1 MLIKNKTF
9 YYVSLL
15 FIFLIVIFF
24 TYISYLKNSN
34 KIQLI
39 SYTSDGN
46 IFNIDKKNNIYFYTL
61 NNEEKFFQ
69 FYDAYDK
76 ICLKLKSKKSIKV
89 SFTEVIDNCKN
100 DLGLYK
106 IKVSSKDKA
115 FISGIYLFK
124 EKIKKNKNLIVF
136 PFSNMYSLM
145 TIHPQLSDKKREN
158 YETIHEIKNLPII
171 TYTNTIP
178 YFYEKT
184 GHHVVEGTIIKYYE
198 LIADLLV
205 NYDVISDLALNEI
218 NFGDYDTIILLP
230 GSEYLSNKLKNKI
243 LNSLENNQGNKIKI
257 LNMDGENYLHSF
269 SQKSSLLKFNKKN
282 FIKNNFKFEKYFEEV
297 NDKNIKCTVNDIKE
311 IKFIIKNIYITSKK
325 FKHFKNGYLKCDN
338 NIKLPFATIS
348 FFKNGEIINLAS
360 KETLILKENRKIL
373 KSLLLKASNE

>member
-297 NDKNIKCTVNDIKE
+297 NDKNIKCTVNDNKE
-311 IKFIIKNIYITSKK
+311 IKFSIKNRYITSKK